1 MATLNL
7 HDVCNKLTSNQ
18 VRSRQ
23 TALNDL
29 QRFLNQEDASSRL
42 LDGTTYTGVLQALIR
57 NFSLE
62 LANFR
67 KSGSA
72 QATTLLNV
80 SAECFK
86 TSAEKARSL
95 ITRNTMKMIVSHI
108 IDSIPTPDAP
118 GYTAVA
124 PSFFAT
130 LKLVASQPAH
140 VEQMKKEMWMDLI
153 QLCIAQIE
161 VSNWFDLQNPLREGI
176 QTDEDEH
183 ESLKTLPMRKEIVD
197 LMFCFQSLCLFP
209 GAPIHGEEES
219 LLSFLLNFLT
229 TYDTVSD
236 ARMSAII
243 ALNRVLEHVTYNKI
257 ELASKSSFMV
267 ADLVCKVWNT
277 RIAGFKER
285 LLISLSLVYPHL
297 HHAAMQ
303 NGLGLLARRN
313 IDTLVKKFKVDLRS
327 QEQKGGLELEDL
339 VLSTLPKSSP
349 LWRHLPFQSLFG
361 PYFSLNPRSQSA
373 ELTWF
378 TLQMKSCLLQLLDL
392 VPSEATQ
399 EFPNGTPDGQ
409 RKRRRL
415 LPNQNLRHLLDDI
428 IQYNGQQGGVLVT
441 LQTLAFYLNSFQ
453 PAAESLDL
461 SEVLIQLE
469 KIGDGHKSEIV
480 GWAFVCMLCLLGR
493 LGTSTR
499 SSISSEQWTRVWIS
513 CSKQAALSA
522 TCRPACAVMDA
533 IVSNNILD
541 ARSIIPHVK
550 GVIDYVEQRGPGV
563 FGDSSCD
570 FWSSLLRSLEEAGIT
585 TEALR
590 LKALSRWIRFRWGVN
605 EKGDL
610 LLQGK
615 SFQLLTFPFLR
626 LFGPNKWG
634 ANRRVHFH
642 YLQSLPKT
650 PTGQSLYNFSIHK
663 PLINFLLQSQIDPGA
678 GSADEMQRSTTIALK
693 SQSHLDD
700 ILTEKWQETFAR
712 FRISDERSPI
722 SAENLGWYTSL
733 VMIVILLL
741 RNESIWTLLT
751 L

>member
-62 LANFR
+62 AANFR

-108 IDSIPTPDAP
+108 IDSIPSPNVP
-118 GYTAVA
+118 EYKAVA

-130 LKLVASQPAH
+130 LKLIASHPTH

-153 QLCIAQIE
+153 KLCILHIE
-161 VSNWFDLQNPLREGI
+161 VSNWFDLQNPVREGVN
-176 QTDEDEH
+176 TDEDDQ
-183 ESLKTLPMRKEIVD
+183 ESFKTLPMRKEIVD

-243 ALNRVLEHVTYNKI
+243 ALNRVLDHVTYNKV
-257 ELASKSSFMV
+257 ELASKVSFMV
-267 ADLVCKVWNT
+267 ADMVCRVWNA
-277 RIAGFKER
+277 RIAGFRER
-285 LLISLSLVYPHL
+285 LLISLSLIYPHL
-297 HHAAMQ
+297 HHAALQ
-303 NGLGLLARRN
+303 NGLGLLARTN
-313 IDTLVKKFKVDLRS
+313 IHKLIEKFKVDLRS

-339 VLSTLPKSSP
+339 VLSTLPESTP
-349 LWRHLPFQSLFG
+349 LWRTRPFQSLFG

-373 ELTWF
+373 ELAWF
-378 TLQMKSCLLQLLDL
+378 TLQMKSCLIQLLDL
-392 VPSEATQ
+392 VPGEATQ
-399 EFPNGTPDGQ
+399 EFPNGTPDGN

-415 LPNQNLRHLLDDI
+415 LPNQNLRHLLDDVN
-428 IQYNGQQGGVLVT
+428 QRNGQQSGVVVT

-453 PAAESLDL
+453 PTAESLDL
-461 SEVLIQLE
+461 SEVLFQLE

-493 LGTSTR
+493 LGTSST

-533 IVSNNILD
+533 ILSNNSLD
-541 ARSIIPHVK
+541 ARSLIPHVK
-550 GVIDYVEQRGPGV
+550 GVIDYVEQRGPGL

-570 FWSSLLRSLEEAGIT
+570 FWSSLLRSLEENGVT

-590 LKALSRWIRFRWGVN
+590 LQALSRWIRFRWDAS
-605 EKGDL
+605 EKGDSFS
-610 LLQGK
+610 QGK
-615 SFQLLTFPFLR
+615 SFQLLTFPCLR

-634 ANRRVHFH
+634 VNRRVDFH
-642 YLQSLPKT
+642 YLQSLPKS
-650 PTGQSLYNFSIHK
+650 PTAQSLYNFSIHK
-663 PLINFLLQSQIDPGA
+663 PLINFLLASQIDPGA
-678 GSADEMQRSTTIALK
+678 GSADKRQSSTAIDLTA
-693 SQSHLDD
+693 QSHLDD
-700 ILTEKWQETFAR
+700 VLAEKFQEAFAR
-712 FRISDERSPI
+712 FQIFEERSPL

-733 VMIVILLL
+733 AMIGILLL
-741 RNESIWTLLT
+741 RNRIIWT
-751 L
+751 